1 MVGDPAQVA
10 RLPELDRVR
19 FALIGALLGLALL
32 AWLWVD
38 RRMAG
43 MDAGPGTDP
52 GTLGFYVVSWMVMMA
67 AMMLPSIAPMVLVFA
82 HVQRRRTER
91 GAGDRAV
98 STSLFVT
105 GYLVVWT
112 VVGLVAYGLFAGTK
126 SLSVEALRWSSGG
139 RYLAGAVLLA
149 AALYELTPAKDAC
162 LRRCRGPLDFVM
174 EHWREGQIGALQMGA
189 LHGSWCVGCCWALMA
204 ALFALGVMSL
214 TWMAVIAAAIAA
226 EKLLTWPRAA
236 KGAIAALLAIAAAAL
251 VIAPGRVPGLTVP
264 GSPAAARAMSNMRM
278 QPGTSSPDAGDSRRM
293 PMRQGAHMPS
303 R

>member
-1 MVGDPAQVA
+1 MGGGSAQVA

-52 GTLGFYVVSWMVMMA
+52 GTLGFYVVSWVVMMA

-82 HVQRRRTER
+82 RVQRRRTER

-98 STSLFVT
+98 STMLFVI

-112 VVGLVAYGLFAGTK
+112 VVGLVAYGLFAGTE
-126 SLSVEALRWSSGG
+126 SLSLEALRWSSGG

-174 EHWREGQIGALQMGA
+174 EHWHEGQIGALQMGA
-189 LHGSWCVGCCWALMA
+189 LHGSWCVGCCWALMG

-214 TWMAVIAAAIAA
+214 TWMAVVAAAIAA
-226 EKLLTWPRAA
+226 EKLLPRPKATN
-236 KGAIAALLAIAAAAL
+236 GAIAAFLAIVAVAL
-251 VIAPGRVPGLTVP
+251 IIAPGRVPGLTVP
-264 GSPAAARAMSNMRM
+264 GSPAAARAMSNMEM
-278 QPGTSSPDAGDSRRM
+278 QPGSSGRSSEESRPM
-293 PMRQGAHMPS
+293 PMRHGAHMP
-303 R
+303 RQ